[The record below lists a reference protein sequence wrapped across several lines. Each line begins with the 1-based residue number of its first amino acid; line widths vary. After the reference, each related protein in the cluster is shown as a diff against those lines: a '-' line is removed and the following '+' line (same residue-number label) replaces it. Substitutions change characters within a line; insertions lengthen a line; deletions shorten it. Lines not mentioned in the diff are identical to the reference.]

1 MPDRAQRLRDE
12 HARSHG
18 YLKQYHAKNPSV
30 LSDPEN
36 YLQAFGMCTDEQLK
50 DLRAAGVPLSANP
63 TATEIHQAHLEA
75 RAHAPHRVRSAD
87 KLIEHVH
94 GELEKRRRP
103 RESDGTFAP
112 IRDD

>member
-50 DLRAAGVPLSANP
+50 DLRAAGVPSF
-63 TATEIHQAHLEA
+63 
-75 RAHAPHRVRSAD
+75 
-87 KLIEHVH
+87 
-94 GELEKRRRP
+94 
-103 RESDGTFAP
+103 RESDRY
-112 IRDD
+112 RDPSGSS